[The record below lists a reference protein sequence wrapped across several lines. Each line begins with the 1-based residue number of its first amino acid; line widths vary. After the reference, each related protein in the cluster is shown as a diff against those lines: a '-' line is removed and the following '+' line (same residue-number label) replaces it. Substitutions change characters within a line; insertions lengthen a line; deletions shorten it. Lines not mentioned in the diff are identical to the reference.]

1 MTYMEDNMV
10 STATSLG
17 GFQFDNCLM
26 NAAGVWCMTKEELN
40 EVKQSGR
47 NVCYKNSNLRISFG
61 KSRTSVPECATWFN

>member
-1 MTYMEDNMV
+1 MV

-40 EVKQSGR
+40 EVKQS
-47 NVCYKNSNLRISFG
+47 
-61 KSRTSVPECATWFN
+61 AA

>member
-40 EVKQSGR
+40 EVK
-47 NVCYKNSNLRISFG
+47 NSNLRISFG
-61 KSRTSVPECATWFN
+61 KPRTTVPECAAWLY